1 MPLPFNDY
9 TGNNFDPALLE
20 EAAYKIK
27 LIKLHTEI
35 GAFQSEHG
43 EREYLRALDNI
54 IIKTLS
60 KNEPDKQENMY
71 GKRHRHPQ
79 QPVWWYA
86 DGMDRRS
93 CGGICNRVLLHTQYG
108 DPACG

>member
-43 EREYLRALDNI
+43 EREYLRASDNN
-54 IIKTLS
+54 S
-60 KNEPDKQENMY
+60 DEGSSNNEGEAQRQENIVAI
-71 GKRHRHPQ
+71 PF
-79 QPVWWYA
+79 
-86 DGMDRRS
+86 
-93 CGGICNRVLLHTQYG
+93 
-108 DPACG
+108 

>member
-20 EAAYKIK
+20 EAEYKIK

-54 IIKTLS
+54 IIKTLQVIETTELHS
-60 KNEPDKQENMY
+60 QN
-71 GKRHRHPQ
+71 
-79 QPVWWYA
+79 A
-86 DGMDRRS
+86 T
-93 CGGICNRVLLHTQYG
+93 NRQ
-108 DPACG
+108 

>member
-1 MPLPFNDY
+1 MPLPSSDY

-20 EAAYKIK
+20 EAEYKIK

-54 IIKTLS
+54 IIKTLQVIETTELHS
-60 KNEPDKQENMY
+60 QN
-71 GKRHRHPQ
+71 
-79 QPVWWYA
+79 A
-86 DGMDRRS
+86 T
-93 CGGICNRVLLHTQYG
+93 NRQ
-108 DPACG
+108 

>member
-54 IIKTLS
+54 IIKILQVIETTELHS
-60 KNEPDKQENMY
+60 QN
-71 GKRHRHPQ
+71 
-79 QPVWWYA
+79 VT
-86 DGMDRRS
+86 
-93 CGGICNRVLLHTQYG
+93 NRQ
-108 DPACG
+108 

>member
-54 IIKTLS
+54 IIKTLQVI
-60 KNEPDKQENMY
+60 ETTE
-71 GKRHRHPQ
+71 
-79 QPVWWYA
+79 
-86 DGMDRRS
+86 
-93 CGGICNRVLLHTQYG
+93 LHSQNATNCQ
-108 DPACG
+108 

>member
-27 LIKLHTEI
+27 LIKLNTEI

-54 IIKTLS
+54 IIKTLQVIETTELHAQ
-60 KNEPDKQENMY
+60 N
-71 GKRHRHPQ
+71 
-79 QPVWWYA
+79 A
-86 DGMDRRS
+86 T
-93 CGGICNRVLLHTQYG
+93 NRQ
-108 DPACG
+108 